1 MTDNDRE
8 QIALFRFSLI
18 SPILNRQVENQNQ
31 YLAEIATQKHNVPYY
46 CVREY
51 SPKIMEEWV
60 RKYRKHGFNALK
72 PKPRNDKGQSR
83 ILTPE
88 LKEIILN
95 ARKEHPDR
103 SVSLLYDQLIT
114 EKKMLPSQ
122 ASYSTVYRFLKKKN
136 LLVNSPR
143 REENRLRFSYD
154 QVNMLWQGD
163 EMYGPYLN
171 LNGKKVQSYLFAFID
186 DCSRVI
192 TYAKFLTTEKFSA
205 LQNVFQRPF

>member
-18 SPILNRQVENQNQ
+18 SPILNRQVKKQNE
-31 YLAEIATQKHNVPYY
+31 YLAKVAAKKHNVPYY
-46 CVREY
+46 GVREY
-51 SPKIMEEWV
+51 SPKTIAMWV
-60 RKYRKHGFNALK
+60 RAYRKGGFEGLK
-72 PKPRNDKGQSR
+72 PKPRNDKGKSR
-83 ILTPE
+83 VLTPE
-88 LKEIILN
+88 LKEVILE
-95 ARKEHPDR
+95 AREDHPDR

-143 REENRLRFSYD
+143 KEENRRRFAYD

-163 EMYGPYLN
+163 YPDKLIIPIFEQ
-171 LNGKKVQSYLFAFID
+171 VS
-186 DCSRVI
+186 
-192 TYAKFLTTEKFSA
+192 
-205 LQNVFQRPF
+205 